1 METKK
6 IGDQIYKVKSVD
18 STNNYA
24 AKLLKQTK
32 IPFGAVI
39 MSYNQTEGKGQRDTN
54 WESNAGEN
62 LLISVVLDM
71 KNIPVSNIFYL
82 SKSMALAVRA
92 CVSQVTA
99 LECMVKWPNDIMV
112 RNQKVAGIL
121 IENQWRRQE
130 ISSSVVGI
138 GLNVNQTSFSSDINA
153 TSLYNITLHKYDLD
167 EVLEVLFEKMEFYY
181 SEFKNGGYSI
191 IDKEYHGFLFN
202 YNVWS
207 SYSID
212 GEVFEA
218 KNRGVVET
226 GQLQLELKSGQLQL
240 FELKEI
246 KQLL

>member
-1 METKK
+1 MEDKK
-6 IGDQIYKVKSVD
+6 IGNQIYKVKSVD

-39 MSYNQTEGKGQRDTN
+39 MSYNQTDGKGQRNSN
-54 WESNAGEN
+54 WESNSGEN

-92 CVSQVTA
+92 CVSQITA
-99 LECMVKWPNDIMV
+99 EECMVKWPNDILV
-112 RNQKVAGIL
+112 RNQKIAGIL

-138 GLNVNQTSFSSDINA
+138 GLNVNQTSFSSDFNA
-153 TSLYNITLHKYDLD
+153 TSLCNITLNKYDLE
-167 EVLEVLFEKMEFYY
+167 EVLNVLCEKMELHYAD
-181 SEFKNGGYSI
+181 FKNGEYSI
-191 IDKEYHGFLFN
+191 IDKEYHEFLFN

-207 SYSID
+207 SYSRD

-226 GQLQLELKSGQLQL
+226 GQLQLELKNGQLQL

-246 KQLL
+246 KQFL

>member
-1 METKK
+1 MENKK
-6 IGDQIYKVKSVD
+6 IGNQIYKVKSVD

-39 MSYNQTEGKGQRDTN
+39 MSYNQTDGKGQRDTN

-92 CVSQVTA
+92 CVSQITA

-153 TSLYNITLHKYDLD
+153 TSLCNITLDKYDLE
-167 EVLEVLFEKMEFYY
+167 EVLEVLCEKMELYY
-181 SEFKNGGYSI
+181 AKFKNGEYSI

-212 GEVFEA
+212 GGIFEA

>member
-1 METKK
+1 MEDKK
-6 IGDQIYKVKSVD
+6 IGNQIYKVKSVD

-39 MSYNQTEGKGQRDTN
+39 MSYNQTDGKGQRNSN
-54 WESNAGEN
+54 WESNSGEN

-92 CVSQVTA
+92 CVSQITA
-99 LECMVKWPNDIMV
+99 ADCMVKWPNDIIV

-121 IENQWRRQE
+121 IENQWRMQE

-138 GLNVNQTSFSSDINA
+138 GLNVNQTSFSSDFNA
-153 TSLYNITLHKYDLD
+153 TSLCNITLNKYDLE
-167 EVLEVLFEKMEFYY
+167 EVLDVLCEKMELYY
-181 SEFKNGGYSI
+181 ADFKNGEYSI
-191 IDKEYHGFLFN
+191 IDKEYHEFLFN

-207 SYSID
+207 SYSVE

-226 GQLQLELKSGQLQL
+226 GQLQLELKNGQLQL

>member
-1 METKK
+1 MENKK
-6 IGDQIYKVKSVD
+6 IGNQIYKVKSLD

-39 MSYNQTEGKGQRDTN
+39 MSYNQTDGKGQRDTN

-92 CVSQVTA
+92 CVSQITA

-121 IENQWRRQE
+121 IENQWR
-130 ISSSVVGI
+130 S
-138 GLNVNQTSFSSDINA
+138 
-153 TSLYNITLHKYDLD
+153 YNN
-167 EVLEVLFEKMEFYY
+167 
-181 SEFKNGGYSI
+181 S
-191 IDKEYHGFLFN
+191 
-202 YNVWS
+202 
-207 SYSID
+207 
-212 GEVFEA
+212 
-218 KNRGVVET
+218 
-226 GQLQLELKSGQLQL
+226 
-240 FELKEI
+240 
-246 KQLL
+246 